1 MNKDTSL
8 NQKEKNFTIKLLL
21 TVAAA
26 FLAALV
32 FRRSVGIIAMTPLAF
47 IICFAATFIEIK
59 FYIKAMIFGIMVF
72 SLNSI
77 EQSNISVSLMYA
89 ALCLLACGV
98 FQLSAY
104 QLKKNKKK
112 FIIYS
117 SVSSVF
123 CIVLSLFII
132 GNPFLALKYQK
143 KFEEHIKNN
152 YPTEKSEIFG
162 NFEFSEIYYNYS
174 TKAYTMDAVSTA
186 FITERSTISVS
197 ENSVSDR
204 FKSLMESKITNQY
217 VLEMTSLLRSAFPL
231 ESFSVECDR
240 VATFPKENLLNAK
253 KGELYG
259 DIVYEIY
266 LGGVQSFDVMQNRVI
281 KYMKA
286 IEGSGIGY
294 GKIIFLSGSGYW
306 YRRSVTIDN
315 DYSVQNPRFETHLV
329 LKDSANQYN
338 ELLQSKFRKDFS
350 INDYVN
356 QYLCDRRGICHTHG
370 RDVLCFCK

>member
-8 NQKEKNFTIKLLL
+8 NRKEQNFTIKLLI
-21 TVAAA
+21 TVVLA

-32 FRRSVGIIAMTPLAF
+32 FRRSVGIIAMTPIAF
-47 IICFAATFIEIK
+47 ILCFAVAFIEIK
-59 FYIKAMIFGIMVF
+59 FYLKASIFGIMVF

-77 EQSNISVSLMYA
+77 EQSNISVSLMFT

-104 QLKKNKKK
+104 QFKKNKKK
-112 FIIYS
+112 FIIFS
-117 SVSSVF
+117 SASGVF

-152 YPTEKSEIFG
+152 YPTERSEIFG
-162 NFEFSEIYYNYS
+162 NFEFSEIYYNYT
-174 TKAYTMDAVSTA
+174 TKSYTMDAVSTA
-186 FITERSTISVS
+186 FITEQSTLSMS

-204 FKSLMESKITNQY
+204 FKTLMESKITNEY
-217 VLEMTSLLRSAFPL
+217 VLEMTSILRSAFPL
-231 ESFSVECDR
+231 ESFSVECDS

-266 LGGVQSFDVMQNRVI
+266 LGGVQSFDVMQNRVT

-286 IEGSGIGY
+286 IENSGIGY
-294 GKIIFLSGSGYW
+294 GKIVFLSGSGYW

-315 DYSVQNPRFETHLV
+315 DYSVQNPQFKTYLV
-329 LKDSANQYN
+329 LNCSANRYN
-338 ELLQSKFRKDFS
+338 ELLQSKFHRDFD
-350 INDYVN
+350 IDDYVN
-356 QYLCDRRGICHTHG
+356 QYLCNRRGICHIHG
-370 RDVLCFCK
+370 REVLCFCK